1 MKYLKLINL
10 LFLATILIYTPLQ
23 AQNVGI
29 SNTGTSPNTS
39 AMLDVSSANKGV
51 LITRVSLT
59 STTDVTTIANPAT
72 SLLVYNTNAGM
83 AGGAI
88 GFYYWNGTA
97 WTRLQDSVASSG
109 GLWNATGNNI
119 SNNNTGN
126 VGIKTTSP
134 IAPLHVTGQQAV
146 TVPNGGNSTA
156 HITTLINDIAP
167 ATGTDSKIGLY
178 SSVENHATTNV
189 GILTETIS
197 TNNANNYGVISS
209 VSNDPGPTGS
219 GTAIAAVDLVKSPDL
234 RTFAIKIDGK
244 AQYAG
249 VPNELETGTTLTNSG
264 NGLMAWSKPS
274 IFQFY
279 NTIKDTIQVNQS
291 KNVRFSNEAFYNTT
305 GAYNSSTGALT
316 ITQQGFYHLTLN
328 YRYFIKGPTT
338 THGITECYML
348 KNNIFLAGGSSNQR
362 YIAHIK
368 GAYSLFGNLVDIYT
382 ANVAGDVLT
391 MTFSVDA
398 YLNIGDVINIIH
410 VNGTDG
416 VQETSL
422 SDATFSGFIVR

>member
-1 MKYLKLINL
+1 MEKIRFILPISLIFCLCGSLSN
-10 LFLATILIYTPLQ
+10 

-29 SNTGTSPNTS
+29 SNTGATPNAS

-72 SLLVYNTNAGM
+72 SLLVYNTNSSM
-83 AGGAI
+83 AGG
-88 GFYYWNGTA
+88 GTGYYYWNGTV

-109 GLWNATGNNI
+109 GSWSTTENNI

-134 IAPLHVTGQQAV
+134 LAPLHVTGHQAV
-146 TVPNGGNSTA
+146 TVPNGGTSTA
-156 HITTLINDIAP
+156 HITTLINDVAP

-234 RTFAIKIDGK
+234 RTFALKIDGK

-249 VPNELETGTTLTNSG
+249 VPNELEIGTTMTNSG
-264 NGLMAWSKPS
+264 NGLMAWSKPVAFKYSGTNLQTVGTVDNTVGLVKYNSLNYDESNSYNPQTGVFTAPVAGIYHFEYSVTIHNDENVQNAS
-274 IFQFY
+274 ILLLYLSLNDFFKITGSDVRQQHRSVAGGTPNIRQY
-279 NTIKDTIQVNQS
+279 NVFTLHGSVDVKLAANDHIRVKCTSLETYSDIT
-291 KNVRFSNEAFYNTT
+291 AFYE
-305 GAYNSSTGALT
+305 A
-316 ITQQGFYHLTLN
+316 
-328 YRYFIKGPTT
+328 
-338 THGITECYML
+338 
-348 KNNIFLAGGSSNQR
+348 
-362 YIAHIK
+362 
-368 GAYSLFGNLVDIYT
+368 V
-382 ANVAGDVLT
+382 
-391 MTFSVDA
+391 
-398 YLNIGDVINIIH
+398 
-410 VNGTDG
+410 
-416 VQETSL
+416 
-422 SDATFSGFIVR
+422 FSGHLVR